1 MNIIRAEIYKLR
13 SSKTYLNI
21 NLLIMGLSVTYA
33 VYLKFFTNT
42 TGKEFVEKVLPE
54 KMELVLVI
62 SLLFSF
68 IYLDEYRYNTIKNQ
82 ISIIGNRNRLYLA
95 KAVFQF
101 AITLLSYAVAA
112 GIFIIV
118 YLVLPKGENDKSGII
133 AELLVFLAGF
143 VVVLLRALALINFLS
158 ILTKSYL
165 IVSLFFIVFSNL
177 INLFLSLV
185 GVHIECVGKLI
196 KYTLQTETTTLMKT
210 VQNGEV
216 PGFLIRNIVVVVVIY
231 GAVCIGNHV
240 KYR

>member
-21 NLLIMGLSVTYA
+21 NLLIMGLSVAYA
-33 VYLKFFTNT
+33 VYLKFFTNI
-42 TGKEFVEKVLPE
+42 TGKEFVERVLPE

-68 IYLDEYRYNTIKNQ
+68 VYLDEYRYNTIKNQ

-118 YLVLPKGENDKSGII
+118 YLVLPKGENDKSGLI

-143 VVVLLRALALINFLS
+143 AVVLLRALALINLLS

-177 INLFLSLV
+177 VNLFLSLV

-196 KYTLQTETTTLMKT
+196 KYTLQSEATTLMKT

-216 PGFLIRNIVVVVVIY
+216 SGFLVRNIVIVVVIY
-231 GAVCIGNHV
+231 GIVCIGNHV